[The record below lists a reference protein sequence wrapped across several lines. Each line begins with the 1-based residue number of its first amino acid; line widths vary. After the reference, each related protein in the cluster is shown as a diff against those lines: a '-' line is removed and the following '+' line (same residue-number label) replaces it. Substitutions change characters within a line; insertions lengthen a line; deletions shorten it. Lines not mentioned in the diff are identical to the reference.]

1 MITFTSIKN
10 NNIFESEYA
19 SFTKNNTISFPPKR
33 KIAVLY
39 GPNGAGKTSLVKVL
53 QKDEGT
59 SVAFEY
65 EGVSYTDPTLMFHII
80 SDQNN
85 RNIVQGDCGDF
96 LLGDQIHREE
106 QLNKDIDS
114 GFDLLAEK
122 IINKLKEYGNK
133 AANSPLLDLI
143 TDSTVQG
150 ILKDFPNKQSKGKN
164 NKSVDS
170 LKLLS
175 NFDKVEIT
183 EEEQTKLTALQ
194 NDIAK
199 KNDSLIRK
207 IKELATQTLPSI
219 KGFKHIDVY
228 SEAIR
233 ILEHFKSDDCIVCD
247 HPIQWE
253 TLVRSK
259 TDRRQSLIARIEE
272 KHRKDIEAI
281 ISSSP
286 SDDPF
291 SMREILLQTLDTGDA
306 SKLIELCA
314 LFDYF
319 EKLYQ
324 SLVLSEIAA
333 IVLKEKSLISNMEEL
348 SKLIAGKLEL
358 SEEDELYIQ
367 SIIKNSMDK
376 DLKLLRNPET
386 KNITIRV
393 ANHDLLGV
401 ERSKLPLSTGEQN
414 FLSLSFE
421 FLKAKNQKEPI
432 IVIDDPISSFD
443 SIYKN
448 KVVYSLVKILEEKQ
462 CLVLTHT
469 VELLRLLEAQ
479 YRNCYSLYLLNN
491 TEDAENGFIKVA
503 DSEKKLIISLKD
515 LLKAFRG
522 EVLKEVKDQRLFLI
536 SMIPFLRGYSSISG
550 DQSYETLT
558 SLMHFDDRKNN
569 EQIDLV
575 ALYLE
580 LLKPIDFEFSQAC
593 EVSGEDILNVEL
605 LDQEILNVNAFP
617 LLNKTLK
624 HSLTY
629 LYLRLTVEKK
639 LKEKFPRTRECDQ
652 LGEMISKAFKG
663 KGRDAVRK
671 RVFLTSRKTLLNEF
685 NHFEGNLSIFQPAID
700 ISDQALK
707 KEKQEILQFLSEL

>member
-1 MITFTSIKN
+1 MIAFTSIVN
-10 NNIFESEYA
+10 DNIFVSEYA
-19 SFTKNNTISFPPKR
+19 SFSKNNTISFPSKG

-53 QKDEGT
+53 QGDKGT

-65 EGVSYTDPTLMFHII
+65 EGVSYTDPTSIFHII

-114 GFDLLAEK
+114 EFGALAK
-122 IINKLKEYGNK
+122 NIIAKLKEYGIG
-133 AANSPLLDLI
+133 ASNSPLFDLI
-143 TDSTVQG
+143 TDSTAQG
-150 ILKDFPNKQSKGKN
+150 ILKDFANIRSRGMN
-164 NKSVDS
+164 NKTVNCFQF
-170 LKLLS
+170 LRQFGEVVL
-175 NFDKVEIT
+175 T

-219 KGFKHIDVY
+219 NGFKHIEAY

-233 ILEHFKSDDCIVCD
+233 ILEQFKSDECIVCD
-247 HPIQWE
+247 HPIQWAN
-253 TLVRSK
+253 LVQKK
-259 TDRRQSLIARIEE
+259 TSRRQNLIARIEE
-272 KHRKDIEAI
+272 KHQKGIEAI
-281 ISSSP
+281 ISLAP
-286 SDDPF
+286 LDDPF
-291 SMREILLQTLDTGDA
+291 SMREILLQAIDTGDA
-306 SKLIELCA
+306 AKLIELCT
-314 LFDYF
+314 LFNHI
-319 EKLYQ
+319 EELYQ
-324 SLVLSEIAA
+324 SSVLSEIAA
-333 IVLKEKSLISNMEEL
+333 IVQKEESLISNMEEL
-348 SKLIAGKLEL
+348 QELIAGKLEL
-358 SEEDELYIQ
+358 GEEDELYIQ
-367 SIIKNSMDK
+367 SIIKDSMDK
-376 DLKLLRNPET
+376 NLELIRNPET

-393 ANHDLLGV
+393 ADHDLLGV
-401 ERSKLPLSTGEQN
+401 ERSELPLSAGEQN

-522 EVLKEVKDQRLFLI
+522 DVLKEVKDERLFLL
-536 SMIPFLRGYSSISG
+536 SMIPFLRGFSSIIG
-550 DQSYETLT
+550 DQSYESLT
-558 SLMHFDDRKNN
+558 SLMHFDDGDNKQ
-569 EQIDLV
+569 QIDLV
-575 ALYLE
+575 AFYLRI
-580 LLKPIDFEFSQAC
+580 LKPIDFDFSKPC
-593 EVSGEDILNVEL
+593 MVSGEDILNVRF
-605 LDQEILNVNAFP
+605 LDQDILNGNAFP

-639 LKEKFPRTRECDQ
+639 LKEKFPETRKCDQ
-652 LGEMISKAFKG
+652 LGAMISKAFKG
-663 KGRDAVRK
+663 NDREAIRK

-707 KEKQEILQFLSEL
+707 KEKQEILKFVSEL